1 MKIKYKLPGLVFIV
15 VLLVLINLVVIF
27 TLLNM
32 AEDDSLLVNLSGRQ
46 RMLTQKI
53 SKNVFLLELQGT
65 EHGKYLDR
73 EVILTDL
80 TGALNLYD
88 QTLNAFLK
96 GGAITDGTGKKG
108 TISDIGKN
116 TPVAEEAAAL
126 WNDFKDQVDRVI
138 NDDSHDSAAEYIYK
152 NNIKLLQLSN
162 SIVSNLQ
169 AEADKK
175 LALMKNF
182 QYIVLIISVIILVI
196 IFLILNKII
205 INPLL
210 LVREKMKKGMGGD
223 LTSKIEVRS
232 TDEIGQLSADYNSL
246 LDSLVNL
253 ITNVDE
259 SISNA
264 RTVSFNLSSASEESS
279 AALEEI
285 SVTVA
290 NMKNKTLTLDEELS
304 NLKTEV
310 DSIDRSI
317 SQVSEQVDQ
326 QNNLI
331 ADSSASIE
339 QMDSSI
345 KNIAGTTD
353 SKMAIIE
360 ELNHI
365 ASDGEKEMLVTIDVI
380 KEISGFT
387 SIIMDF
393 LSVINNIASQTNLL
407 AMNAAIEA
415 AHAGDAGKG
424 FAVVADEIRKLAEDT
439 GNNSK
444 EISITLKK
452 VIANIDK
459 SGETSKRTGEYFRKI
474 VTEISDV
481 ADAMM
486 EIKTSMRELSV
497 GSSELTKSLAVL
509 NDSSHLVDKST
520 GDIVQRS
527 KTITSAIDSVERIS
541 NETKTGMEE
550 VTYGVDEIFKSA
562 QLVAEAGVEN
572 SESVKQIEDNLSK
585 FTI

>member
-27 TLLNM
+27 SLLNM
-32 AEDDSLLVNLSGRQ
+32 AKDDSLLVNLSGRQ
-46 RMLTQKI
+46 RMLSQKI

-65 EHGKYLDR
+65 EHGRYLDR
-73 EVILTDL
+73 EVILADL
-80 TGALNLYD
+80 TGGVNLYN

-96 GGAITDGTGKKG
+96 GGEIINGTGEKG
-108 TISDIGKN
+108 RISDIGKYI
-116 TPVAEEAAAL
+116 PVAEEASKL
-126 WNDFKDQVDRVI
+126 WIDFKNHVDLVI
-138 NDDSHDSAAEYIYK
+138 AGDSHDSAAEYIYK
-152 NNIKLLQLSN
+152 NNIKLLKLSN
-162 SIVSNLQ
+162 NIVTILQ

-175 LALMKNF
+175 LELMKNF
-182 QYIVLIISVIILVI
+182 QYIVLIISIVILII
-196 IFLILNKII
+196 IFFILNKII
-205 INPLL
+205 ITPLL
-210 LVREKMKKGMGGD
+210 LVRENMKKGMKGD
-223 LTSKIEVRS
+223 LTAKINVRS

-246 LDSLVNL
+246 LDSLITL

-259 SISNA
+259 SISHA

-285 SVTVA
+285 SVTVSS
-290 NMKNKTLTLDEELS
+290 MKNKTLTLDKELS

-310 DSIDRSI
+310 DSIDSSI
-317 SQVSEQVDQ
+317 SQVSDQVDQ

-353 SKMAIIE
+353 SKMSIID
-360 ELNHI
+360 ELNKI
-365 ASDGEKEMLVTIDVI
+365 ASDGEKEMLLTIDVI
-380 KEISGFT
+380 EEISGFT

-452 VIANIDK
+452 VISNIDK
-459 SGETSKRTGEYFRKI
+459 SGETSKKTGEYFKKI

-509 NDSSHLVDKST
+509 NESSHQVDKST
-520 GDIVQRS
+520 ADIVQRS
-527 KTITSAIDSVERIS
+527 KTITSAINNVERIS

-562 QLVAEAGVEN
+562 QLVAESGVEN
-572 SESVKQIEDNLSK
+572 SESVKQIEDSLSE